1 MGEVASLPK
10 MFLAFTD
17 LAPPINKG
25 DTKMKKE
32 PKSVLVAGKLFPSIY
47 SAAKFYNAQAASFLW
62 ALNHSKKWHG
72 ITIEYATES
81 KNPKKYTTSCPVLC
95 ETTGILYDS
104 ISQAA
109 RAAHTNMWTM
119 SVKMTTSGKFID
131 RNGNVYIRQKP
142 MVSKNTYKNT
152 GSTVLSRRSHY
163 KRTKSE
169 PIDLGLPDTTESI
182 LGTTPMK
189 TSLIAPKSDEEM
201 ACYYIKRLI
210 HQAIDKDDYKKV
222 DTYLTM
228 IEELG
233 GK

>member
-1 MGEVASLPK
+1 
-10 MFLAFTD
+10 
-17 LAPPINKG
+17 
-25 DTKMKKE
+25 MKKE
-32 PKSVLVAGKLFPSIY
+32 PKAVLVAGKFFPSVY
-47 SAAKFYNAQAASFLW
+47 AAAKFYNTQAACFLW

-72 ITIEYATES
+72 ITIEYATEG
-81 KNPKKYTTSCPVLC
+81 KNPKKYTRSCPVLC

-109 RAAHTNMWTM
+109 RAANTNMWTM

-163 KRTKSE
+163 TRTKSE
-169 PIDLGLPDTTESI
+169 PINLGLPDTAGKILVATEKCISAI
-182 LGTTPMK
+182 EQ
-189 TSLIAPKSDEEM
+189 KSDEEI

-210 HQAIDKDDYKKV
+210 HKAIDNDDYKKV
-222 DTYLTM
+222 DIYLTM